1 MRSISIVGT
10 GYVGLSTAVCFASQ
24 GYHVIAATQD
34 TEKALAI
41 NAKRA
46 PFYEPGLNQLLEKGI
61 EAIRKVSDEEQD
73 RAGELLLQLAV
84 RGGIYRLTDGEQS
97 EMNEALAEVER
108 GEMASEADVAA
119 MKRRYGLS

>member
-1 MRSISIVGT
+1 MT
-10 GYVGLSTAVCFASQ
+10 T
-24 GYHVIAATQD
+24 
-34 TEKALAI
+34 
-41 NAKRA
+41 
-46 PFYEPGLNQLLEKGI
+46 LLEKGI

-108 GEMASEADVAA
+108 GEIASEADVAA